1 MNRYMRYWT
10 LLLAIAVGFSSCRK
24 YEEGPN
30 ISLRTKR
37 ARVTNNWKLESALVN
52 GVERSL
58 DPFYAK
64 QKHYM
69 YSDGKYLVTIIN
81 PVTLEARNLQGTW
94 KLFDDDKRIALTT
107 RDEITLKDSTNEYN
121 ILKLFNKQFWIRKT
135 DNSEEYHMV
144 PFE

>member
-1 MNRYMRYWT
+1 MNRYMRFWT
-10 LLLAIAVGFSSCRK
+10 ILLVVVVGFSSCRK

-37 ARVTNNWKLESALVN
+37 ARVTNNWKLESALIN

-107 RDEITLKDSTNEYN
+107 RDDITLKDSTNEYN

-135 DNSEEYHMV
+135 DNSEEFHMV